1 MNSYFEHEKLSFD
14 KQAPYI
20 LNRANVWIVE
30 AHYKTLIIIVLS
42 ELCAILSNANRC
54 MYWAIIMLE
63 SKSIVRKDFNERAQH
78 NILKDPPAL
87 FVPCPH
93 INGKMVKKSM

>member
-1 MNSYFEHEKLSFD
+1 
-14 KQAPYI
+14 
-20 LNRANVWIVE
+20 
-30 AHYKTLIIIVLS
+30 
-42 ELCAILSNANRC
+42 
-54 MYWAIIMLE
+54 MLE

-93 INGKMVKKSM
+93 INGKMVKKVVPFKNTTLFQKNIPTEEIARHN